1 MTRQH
6 ALPRALAVACERS
19 VTVPAVPRRR
29 VMIDHLTV
37 GVSDL
42 ARSRDFYA
50 RALAPLGFDETNRSD
65 ALPSELEFG
74 SAEKFDFAI
83 STDYGVGAPVHVA
96 FAADS
101 TEQVRAFHA
110 AALAAGGR
118 DNGAPGPR
126 PQYGEGYYGAFV
138 LDPDGHN
145 VEAVFH
151 G

>member
-1 MTRQH
+1 
-6 ALPRALAVACERS
+6 
-19 VTVPAVPRRR
+19 VPERR
-29 VMIDHLTV
+29 VVIDHLTI

-42 ARSRDFYA
+42 EKSRSFYA
-50 RALAPLGFDETNRSD
+50 QALAPLGFHEIGPSSD
-65 ALPSELEFG
+65 RAISFG
-74 SAEKFDFAI
+74 PEDLNDFAI
-83 STDYGVGAPVHVA
+83 SREYEVGGQVHIA

-101 TEQVRAFHA
+101 RRQVDDFHT

-126 PQYGEGYYGAFV
+126 PEYSEGYYGAFV

-151 G
+151 EGPD